1 MLQALDING
10 IFINSDK
17 CEAVV
22 RGKKRKNLHE
32 QVTCLDSCE
41 RASQLPDL
49 SHFSLDI
56 FCLFMQRHVM
66 NEHFV

>member
-1 MLQALDING
+1 MVF
-10 IFINSDK
+10 FINSDK

-22 RGKKRKNLHE
+22 RGKKRKRKNLHE
-32 QVTCLDSCE
+32 QVTCLDSVCE